1 MPLTIGDNMN
11 IYDLAGVNEREAM
24 DLEYKINDS
33 LDLSEFTDR
42 EHRLIYQLAGADL
55 LNSSTTRGLVM
66 LYAKNIIQED

>member
-1 MPLTIGDNMN
+1 
-11 IYDLAGVNEREAM
+11 M

>member
-1 MPLTIGDNMN
+1 MN
-11 IYDLAGVNEREAM
+11 IYDLAQVNESDVR
-24 DLEYKINDS
+24 DLEYKLFESMNIN
-33 LDLSEFTDR
+33 EFTDR

>member
-1 MPLTIGDNMN
+1 MN
-11 IYDLAGVNEREAM
+11 IYDIAGVNEKEAM
-24 DLEYKINDS
+24 DLEFKINDS